1 MISKRVAQR
10 KDGRSSAGDALR
22 YGEGLTPDRTTGELL
37 DKSHRTRLSGFGLV
51 DDGVYTN
58 RGPGEMSQLIE
69 LAAIEMQANCDRN
82 TRVGPDKKLAHFVVS
97 FAQDKPSEAV
107 LRDTEDSMLA
117 ELKLSNHHFATFL
130 HSDNGYWHLHIFA
143 SRIEKGPPHRG
154 NPLWHDKIKRDRVCR
169 EIETRHGLARD
180 NGLHRVDDDGQIVEV
195 PKLERIA
202 RREAK
207 SGGISDRAKATEIY
221 SGGKSFQT
229 WAFEFRLGD
238 RLKHATTWQDLHASA
253 AAYGCEI
260 KPKSGGFVICPLG
273 EKGGIQLSKLGLKK
287 LPEKFGEFVSPR
299 SGPTVQA
306 AQPSYAPAP
315 TQEHSAGH
323 YKRWQAEKAA
333 FEPRRTTA
341 INKLREDHK
350 TLRADLREKQKAE
363 LRHIRK
369 STKGPARHAA
379 ISIAKMEHA
388 LALTT
393 LTAHFAVE
401 RKALRTQLGA
411 EGPGNTFRDYLVAE
425 AIKGDNVALG
435 LARKYGIEE
444 STDVLR
450 QRETAQL
457 KIVAAVMGREYRPAS
472 RMPATHVVQRNGT
485 VVYDLGLGRSITD
498 SAIAKQVQ
506 LNGAAANSPDAVA
519 LALRFS
525 ASKFGSTLTLTG
537 SQHFRRMAVEI
548 AVRDGLP
555 IKFADPTL
563 DAYRAKLV
571 AEQQARKPSPRQPK
585 EKSHASHHYRQQAI
599 GRPPAH
605 RRDRLHYLSDGD
617 VVLDLY
623 RPIGVLLE
631 NVPGRLDLTQEGGNH
646 GMQREGGGDRSAP
659 RTGSAG
665 GGWAGRSTIQ
675 NIGQR
680 GNGKSGADTGIQ
692 RPDRDS
698 ILRTSAPGRDGTG
711 RAAQR
716 SDVHVALPIQPLR
729 VAEPAAGQAVA
740 HSHQKVLQQ
749 KTVPSNLLQ
758 PDLAPLPSTPIGA
771 APAVPD
777 EKDPMMATNQ
787 ERDLVHQATAKRD
800 ADSRYQPTRDE
811 LAAID
816 QVLIEQAKARLDF
829 ERKWEA
835 VAEANSTQIRH
846 GTVIEIC
853 GDRAIYKSGRE
864 HFVGPAPATKGQ
876 GAGPSKGRGD

>member
-1 MISKRVAQR
+1 VISKRVAQR

-22 YGEGLTPDRTTGELL
+22 YGEGLTRDRTTGELL
-37 DKSHRTRLSGFGLV
+37 DKSRRTRLSGFGLV
-51 DDGVYTN
+51 DDGVYAD
-58 RGPGEMSQLIE
+58 RGPGEMSELIE

-117 ELKLSNHHFATFL
+117 EMKLSNHHFATFL

-169 EIETRHGLARD
+169 EIEIRHSLARD
-180 NGLHRVDDDGQIVEV
+180 NGLHRVDDDGQVVEV

-207 SGGISDRAKATEIY
+207 SGGISDRAKTTEIY
-221 SGGKSFQT
+221 SGGKSFQS
-229 WAFEFRLGD
+229 WAFEIRIGD

-287 LPEKFGEFVSPR
+287 LSEKFGQFVPPP
-299 SGPTVQA
+299 SGQTMQA
-306 AQPSYAPAP
+306 AQPSYEPAP

-323 YKRWQAEKAA
+323 YKRWQAEKATFA
-333 FEPRRTTA
+333 PHRTTA
-341 INKLREDHK
+341 INKLREGHK
-350 TLRADLREKQKAE
+350 TLRADLREEQKAE
-363 LRHIRK
+363 LNQIRA
-369 STKGPARHAA
+369 STKGSVRHSA

-388 LALTT
+388 LALTA
-393 LTAHFAVE
+393 LTARFAVE
-401 RKALRTQLGA
+401 RKALRTHLGA

-425 AIKGDNVALG
+425 AIKGDNAALG
-435 LARKYGIEE
+435 LARKYGVEE

-450 QRETAQL
+450 QREAAQI
-457 KIVAAVMGREYRPAS
+457 KIVAAVMGREYRPAT

-506 LNGAAANSPDAVA
+506 LNGAAASSPDAVA

-537 SQHFRRMAVEI
+537 SPQFQRMAVEI

-571 AEQQARKPSPRQPK
+571 AELQARKPSPRQPK
-585 EKSHASHHYRQQAI
+585 EKSHAPNHYRQQAI
-599 GRPPAH
+599 CRPPAH

-617 VVLDLY
+617 VVLNLD

-631 NVPGRLDLTQEGGNH
+631 NVPGRVELAQEGSNH
-646 GMQREGGGDRSAP
+646 GMQRARGGDRGAP
-659 RTGSAG
+659 RTGS
-665 GGWAGRSTIQ
+665 TVQ
-675 NIGQR
+675 DLGQR
-680 GNGKSGADTGIQ
+680 GNGKAGADTGIQ
-692 RPDRDS
+692 RPERDS
-698 ILRTSAPGRDGTG
+698 IIRTSAPGRDGTG
-711 RAAQR
+711 RATQR
-716 SDVHVALPIQPLR
+716 SDVPVALPIQPLR
-729 VAEPAAGQAVA
+729 VAESAAGQAVA
-740 HSHQKVLQQ
+740 HSQQNVLQQ
-749 KTVPSNLLQ
+749 KNLPSNLLQ

-771 APAVPD
+771 AKFSAAPMPD
-777 EKDPMMATNQ
+777 EKDPMVTATQ
-787 ERDLVHQATAKRD
+787 EHDLVLQATAKRD
-800 ADSRYQPTRDE
+800 ADPRYQPTQDE
-811 LAAID
+811 LATID

-829 ERKWEA
+829 DKKWQA
-835 VAEANSTQIRH
+835 LAEANSTQIRH
-846 GTVIEIC
+846 GTVIEVC

-864 HFVGPAPATKGQ
+864 HFVGPAPTTKGQ
-876 GAGPSKGRGD
+876 GTGPSKGRGD